1 MIATVQAEHLEEYLS
16 WLKSGH
22 VQALIDEGG
31 ALSGEVV
38 HLDDAAEGESRV
50 ASNYVFPS
58 RAALDAYAGSDVA
71 ARLRGEGVSMFVD
84 TQKVKQFERL
94 VGPIVFQYS
103 K

>member
-1 MIATVQAEHLEEYLS
+1 MDEYLG
-16 WLKSGH
+16 WLKGGH

-38 HLDDAAEGESRV
+38 LLDSTSATATCTSEGVSRV
-50 ASNYVFPS
+50 ASNYIFPT
-58 RAALDAYAGSDVA
+58 REVLDAYAGGEVA

-84 TQKVKQFERL
+84 TQKVVSFERL
-94 VGPIVFQYS
+94 VGPVVFQYS